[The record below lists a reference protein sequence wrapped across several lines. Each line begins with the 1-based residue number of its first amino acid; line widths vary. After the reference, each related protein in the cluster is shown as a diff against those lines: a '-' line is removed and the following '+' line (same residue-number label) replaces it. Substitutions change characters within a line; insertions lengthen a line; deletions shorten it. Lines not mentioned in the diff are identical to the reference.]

1 MILDKKIWYFVF
13 VETDKEISFDSFNPY
28 DLTLEYR
35 RQYLYAFVKGE
46 KDSYE
51 ISRQYGQEI
60 ADECNKSGI
69 KKVLIEEDIK
79 ENISMSDMYRFA
91 SEIPELGFHGV
102 RIAFFDR
109 QESQHQLNQFGETV
123 ATNRGL
129 VSRVFNNF
137 AVAEKCLLSE

>member
-1 MILDKKIWYFVF
+1 
-13 VETDKEISFDSFNPY
+13 VETDKVTPLKSSKPY
-28 DLTLEYR
+28 ELTLEYR
-35 RQYLYAFVKGE
+35 PKYLYAFVRGE

-51 ISRQYGQEI
+51 ISRQYWQEI

-69 KKVLIEEDIK
+69 RKVLIEEDIK

-102 RIAFFDR
+102 RVAFVDR

-137 AVAEKCLLSE
+137 AEAEKWLLSE

>member
-1 MILDKKIWYFVF
+1 M
-13 VETDKEISFDSFNPY
+13 ETDKAIPFDSSKPY
-28 DLTLEYR
+28 ELTLEYR
-35 RQYLYAFVKGE
+35 PQYLYAFVTGE
-46 KDSYE
+46 KDSCE
-51 ISRQYGQEI
+51 ISRRYWQEI

-102 RIAFFDR
+102 RVAFVDR
-109 QESQHQLNQFGETV
+109 QESQHQMNQFGETV

-137 AVAEKCLLSE
+137 AEAEKWLLSE